1 MRTRERI
8 KRDLYIAKNSRDR
21 FAARLNDPLSSWATW
36 ESRGRIKFWQANI
49 DELNRELLAVVEA
62 ELAAANNDDAKLYD
76 AIRRAEGFGYRNQL
90 SKLRKDR
97 VPVMNRIDAL
107 NRERTTILTELNQEN
122 DMKLTGRTSNLDHE
136 IDESVTTPG
145 ADPETEVKK
154 RIQLIKSEL
163 EGRRTAVQKHFDT
176 TQDEIE
182 RLNRRQAERRAEIDA
197 LSFYID
203 SL

>member
-49 DELNRELLAVVEA
+49 NELNRELLALVEA
-62 ELAAANNDDAKLYD
+62 ELYEVNGKWSASWVELDKA
-76 AIRRAEGFGYRNQL
+76 RRHNYRNKVTKLINEQL
-90 SKLRKDR
+90 SLDSER
-97 VPVMNRIDAL
+97 NAL
-107 NRERTTILTELNQEN
+107 NRERTTILDNLNQEN
-122 DMKLTGRTSNLDHE
+122 NVNTGSRTNDHD

-145 ADPETEVKK
+145 TDPEVEVKK
-154 RIQLIKSEL
+154 RIQLIKNEL